1 MSGSD
6 SSRQKNRCTSGVELW
21 CSALAESRPRLYLA
35 LALTMMLLGY
45 FFLFLFPLLVIE
57 GAGVLVH
64 ELPNVKTVGH
74 WLVVEV
80 WFAIILFCL
89 FISYQI
95 FQLHFPRVPGMKMS
109 KELAPDLYALIA
121 EVRKYTGRPPIRNI
135 VLTDQYEL
143 RIEESPRF
151 GYPFLTSNTLVV
163 GMPMLQTLSL
173 EQFRGQLMR
182 RFAQYAGGRFRMTH
196 WIFRTRLLWNQYHVA
211 LQKSRRFGVM
221 PLRLFFRFYAPLYER
236 LTVPAA
242 RMDEL
247 VADSAVLEWQNDR
260 DYFDTV
266 KSSTIAEMF
275 LETVF
280 WRNVHQAALKNP
292 QAVLNPFAK
301 LDNISGHLKSKEFR
315 QKCLKEAYDEGQ
327 DFTNATPAL
336 CVRMENIC
344 QSSLRG
350 APTIDETAAVACLG
364 NARKNYVP
372 LIDKLW
378 RSTTFAKWKADY
390 EQRQK
395 DLQVAK
401 KLSRKSQKQVLNF
414 REILRYA
421 QVAKRLRGDT
431 MLQSVKKILKRNL
444 RNVWP
449 ASLSRKMFQSKLKAS
464 QQANDI
470 F

>member
-1 MSGSD
+1 MS
-6 SSRQKNRCTSGVELW
+6 SSGTSQQQARHSSGIELW
-21 CSALAESRPRLYLA
+21 CSALSESRPRLYLT

-45 FFLFLFPLLVIE
+45 FFLLLFPLLVIE
-57 GAGVLVH
+57 GAGVLMR

-109 KELAPDLYALIA
+109 KELAPDLYALIS
-121 EVRKYTGRPPIRNI
+121 EVRKLTGRPPIRNV
-135 VLTDQYEL
+135 VLTDQFEL
-143 RIEESPRF
+143 RIEEAPRF

-182 RFAQYAGGRFRMTH
+182 RFAQYAGGRFRLTH
-196 WIFRTRLLWNQYHVA
+196 WLFRTRLLWNKYQTA
-211 LQKSRRFGVM
+211 LQKSRRIGVM
-221 PLRLFFRFYAPLYER
+221 PLRWFFAFYAPLFER

-247 VADSAVLEWQNDR
+247 EADNAVLEWLNDR

-266 KSSTIAEMF
+266 KSSTIAEVF
-275 LETVF
+275 LETLF
-280 WRNVHQAALKNP
+280 WRNVYQAALKNP
-292 QAVLNPFAK
+292 QTTLNPFVK
-301 LDNISGHLKSKEFR
+301 LDNIFGRLNSKELR
-315 QKCLKEAYDEGQ
+315 QKCLKQAYEAGQ
-327 DFTNATPAL
+327 DFSEDTPVLSA
-336 CVRMENIC
+336 RMESIC
-344 QSSLRG
+344 QSSLRDV
-350 APTIDETAAVACLG
+350 PTIDKTAAETCLG

-395 DLQVAK
+395 DLQMAK
-401 KLSRKSQKQVLNF
+401 KLSRKSQKQVLNP

-421 QVAKRLRGDT
+421 RVAKSLRGDAWFK
-431 MLQSVKKILKRNL
+431 SVKKIIKRNL

-449 ASLSRKMFQSKLKAS
+449 ASLNRKMFQSKLKAS